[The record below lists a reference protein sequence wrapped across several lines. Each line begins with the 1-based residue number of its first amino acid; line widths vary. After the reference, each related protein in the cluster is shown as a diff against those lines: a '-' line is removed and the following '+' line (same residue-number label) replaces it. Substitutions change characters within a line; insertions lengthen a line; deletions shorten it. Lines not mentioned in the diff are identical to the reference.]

1 MLTVLWSRPPALQ
14 TADVLRVGERI
25 WPKLHDNAT
34 HYMWQLLDVWMGG
47 GGRRVWQVSKPLT
60 LTLTLT
66 LPQAK
71 LNGKPVTFTDKRA
84 ARDATTYCYINA
96 TKIADIMIKF
106 FEQTPDAAS
115 LAQDVAGQ
123 LTNVLAK
130 YIKDIKS
137 VFRYYRSV
145 HTSCSRAGVGSSHNA
160 HSERG
165 VAHTPEQS
173 RRGG

>member
-1 MLTVLWSRPPALQ
+1 MDGR
-14 TADVLRVGERI
+14 
-25 WPKLHDNAT
+25 
-34 HYMWQLLDVWMGG
+34 

-66 LPQAK
+66 LTQAK

-145 HTSCSRAGVGSSHNA
+145 HTSCSCAGVGSSHRA

-173 RRGG
+173 RSGGQLYHYPRRVVETDQGLQAAWQVGSQHAGAGGHF